1 MEGNSGMG
9 IRKIDPL
16 AKGAIAIGFNIFATM
31 DIKLDCRISNRE
43 RGALWLAGRCDTKT
57 TVAPS
62 S

>member
-43 RGALWLAGRCDTKT
+43 R
-57 TVAPS
+57 S
-62 S
+62 SMAASWSLVDAATR